1 LVFLD
6 YPYFISLGLKI
17 DLTKVESL
25 GRVVI
30 YPVEVTS
37 LGKSKRSD
45 KEYTREQKLAKENRQ
60 LKRELAHLRKQI
72 SRLDL
77 EGLEAAK
84 QVCLEQ
90 EERDRINEVLGEPSA
105 SLDRLKEI
113 WTCNDCRN
121 GWLEITLYSKCGQTW
136 YFRICSND
144 SCKKRTK
151 GQRYDEKSVKGII
164 KK

>member
-1 LVFLD
+1 
-6 YPYFISLGLKI
+6 
-17 DLTKVESL
+17 
-25 GRVVI
+25 
-30 YPVEVTS
+30 VTS

-45 KEYTREQKLAKENRQ
+45 KEYTREQRLAKENRQ

-84 QVCLEQ
+84 QACFEQ
-90 EERDRINEVLGEPSA
+90 EEKERINEAVGDPGAGPE
-105 SLDRLKEI
+105 RLKEI
-113 WTCNDCRN
+113 WACNSCN
-121 GWLEITLYSKCGQTW
+121 SGYLEIILYSKCGETW
-136 YFRICSND
+136 YYRVCGSCS
-144 SCKKRTK
+144 KRTK